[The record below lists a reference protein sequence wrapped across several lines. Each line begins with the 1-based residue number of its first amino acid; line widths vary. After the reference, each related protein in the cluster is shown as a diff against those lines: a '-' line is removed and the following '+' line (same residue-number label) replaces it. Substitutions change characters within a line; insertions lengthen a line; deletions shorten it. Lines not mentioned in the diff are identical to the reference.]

1 MSYTPSFIEAQFPVS
16 KISKESYKER
26 KAGASQTLTGLGKW
40 WGRKPLVL
48 VRATILGLLMP
59 ASDDPQK
66 DLEIFLK
73 IMTMDE
79 DGLLRR
85 KSKNMSTKELFEYG
99 SPEVF
104 EEVLG
109 FGVGDPADLK
119 EELDR
124 DTRAELNDA
133 IFETLSYDDKLRFSD
148 RPEQIDGPSVE
159 AWVEIN
165 EHLGTSASSLQELV
179 QQLGEKHF
187 GRTPRVGD
195 AFCGGGSIPF
205 EAARIGCEAYGS
217 DLNPAAALLTWASL
231 NIIGGGEEVQKKVQK
246 AQEEAFEKA
255 DRQITEWGI
264 EHNEKRWR
272 ADAYLY
278 CVEAKSPATGYW
290 VPLAPSWVISEKYK
304 VCAVLVP
311 DHEKKCYDFEVVTG
325 ADKASMDKARQG
337 TVQSS
342 ELICPE
348 TGDRFDISTVRGDNK
363 VDGERIYG
371 LRMWENEDIVPRPD
385 DVFQE
390 RLYCIRYIEDI
401 YVAKKSGTLLIEN
414 NKGDI
419 RKDFK
424 KGTIFTRNEA
434 YEADNLGDL
443 LEKDILKED
452 TRRHFVAP
460 NEKDLQREAHVL
472 HLVQERFSEWQE
484 KGYIPSKKI
493 ERGYN
498 TEQPVRERGWTH
510 WHHLF
515 NPRQLMTHGLFLE
528 SFLGNSEEL
537 VPEMNAAACLSVG
550 AAVDRLSRL
559 CGWDSHVSKG
569 PGTSRNVYFNQAL
582 NTQIIYGCR
591 SITGLKS
598 FYVLD
603 IPDEPKHRE
612 KNEVLTADARS
623 INKVAE
629 YWVTDPPY
637 ADAVNYHELGDF
649 FVAWYEK
656 HIEKA
661 FSLWHAD
668 SKSAL
673 AVKGEG
679 ESFKVSMVEC
689 YKNFTNHMPDNG
701 AQVVMFTHQDSSV
714 WADLALILWSSG
726 LQVTAAWTIQTETDS
741 AGIKKGN
748 YVQGTVIMVL
758 RKRTGDDIG
767 FLSDIQADVEF
778 EVVKQLDYMTA
789 LDDEEDPNFGDA
801 DYQLAAYA
809 AALRV
814 LTQYNS
820 IEDIDVEYELSKE
833 RKKGQP
839 SEIEKIIESAV
850 GVAMDH
856 LVPTGFDAVQW
867 RKLTPEERFYIK
879 GLEIQGHG
887 EYRTGVY
894 QEMARGY
901 GLKSY
906 SEYLK
911 SGRANE
917 TRLMTPIEF
926 DRKELNRVG
935 FGNSL
940 VRHVLFA
947 IRETHKEDNPVAG
960 RNWLKNELPDY
971 WGQRKQALHIL
982 DYMLLRC
989 TEIPHWEKDI
999 KSIRV
1004 LRGYL
1009 ENDTV

>member
-26 KAGASQTLTGLGKW
+26 KSVASQTLTGLGKW

-48 VRATILGLLMP
+48 VRATIIGLLMP

-73 IMTMDE
+73 IMTMNDE
-79 DGLLRR
+79 GLKMRR
-85 KSKNMSTKELFEYG
+85 SKTMSTKQLFKLG
-99 SPEVF
+99 TDEVF
-104 EEVLG
+104 EKVCG
-109 FGVGDPADLK
+109 QTFSSPSQLK
-119 EELDR
+119 SFLDR
-124 DTRAELNDA
+124 NTRAELNDA
-133 IFETLSYDDKLRFSD
+133 IFKTLSYDDKLQFCD
-148 RPEQIDGPSVE
+148 RPEQIEGPAE
-159 AWVEIN
+159 ETWEEIN
-165 EHLGTSASSLQELV
+165 DHLETTAESLQELV
-179 QQLGEKHF
+179 QQLGEKQF

-217 DLNPAAALLTWASL
+217 DLNPAATLLTWASL
-231 NIIGGGEEVQKKVQK
+231 NIIGGGEEVQERVQK

-255 DRQITEWGI
+255 NQQITEWGI
-264 EHNEKRWR
+264 EHNEERWR

-290 VPLAPSWVISEKYK
+290 VPLAPSWVIANKYN
-304 VCAVLVP
+304 VCANLIP
-311 DHEKKCYDFEVVTG
+311 DHKNKRYNFEIITN
-325 ADKASMDKARQG
+325 ADESTLDKASQG
-337 TVQSS
+337 TLQNS
-342 ELICPE
+342 EMICPE
-348 TGDRFDISTVRGDNK
+348 SGERFDISTIRGDNK
-363 VDGERIYG
+363 VDGERVYG
-371 LRMWENEDIVPRPD
+371 LRMWENEDIVPRPE

-401 YVAKKSGTLLIEN
+401 YVARKKGTMLGDNGRTLKKLK
-414 NKGDI
+414 KGDI
-419 RKDFK
+419 L
-424 KGTIFTRNEA
+424 TINDVQKA
-434 YEADNLGDL
+434 SNLEKL
-443 LEKDILKED
+443 LEDKILKED
-452 TRRHFVAP
+452 IRRHFVAP
-460 NEKDLQREAHVL
+460 DEHDLEREVL
-472 HLVQERFSEWQE
+472 VLKLLEERFDKWQKE
-484 KGYIPSKKI
+484 GFIPQKKI

-498 TEQPVRERGWTH
+498 TEQPIRERGWTH

-515 NPRQLMTHGLFLE
+515 NPRQLLFIGLLKTNLKYDKVDETVFQLLMIGKI
-528 SFLGNSEEL
+528 SDLNS
-537 VPEMNAAACLSVG
+537 
-550 AAVDRLSRL
+550 RLSRWL
-559 CGWDSHVSKG
+559 QSQGGGIGGGKD
-569 PGTSRNVYFNQAL
+569 TFFNQAL
-582 NTQIIYGCR
+582 NTLFNYCTRGFLGFSRIGHL
-591 SITGLKS
+591 SENTGIAI
-598 FYVLD
+598 D
-603 IPDEPKHRE
+603 
-612 KNEVLTADARS
+612 NEVVTSDARRVS
-623 INKVAE
+623 SQND
-629 YWVTDPPY
+629 YWITDPPY
-637 ADAVNYHELGDF
+637 ADAINYHELGDF
-649 FVAWYEK
+649 FLSWYEND
-656 HIEKA
+656 IPEL
-661 FSLWHAD
+661 FPEWYND
-668 SKSAL
+668 SRSAL
-673 AVKGEG
+673 AVKGDG
-679 ESFKVSMVEC
+679 ESFKQSMVEC
-689 YKNFTNHMPDNG
+689 YKNFTEHMPDNG

-748 YVQGTVIMVL
+748 YVQGTVVMVL
-758 RKRTGDDIG
+758 RKRTGDEVG
-767 FLSDIQADVEF
+767 FLSDIQADVEY

-789 LDDEEDPNFGDA
+789 LDDEDDPNFGDA

-833 RKKGQP
+833 RKKDQP

-856 LVPTGFDAVQW
+856 LVPNGFDAVQW

-926 DRKELNRVG
+926 DRKELNRDG
-935 FGNSL
+935 FGKTL
-940 VRHVLFA
+940 VRHVLFS
-947 IRETHKEDNPVAG
+947 IREAHKEDDPVAG

-971 WGQRKQALHIL
+971 WGQRKQIIHIL

-989 TEIPHWEKDI
+989 TDIPHWEKDI
-999 KSIRV
+999 KTVRV

>member
-1 MSYTPSFIEAQFPVS
+1 MSYRRSFIEAQFPVS
-16 KISKESYKER
+16 KVSKESYKER

-48 VRATILGLLMP
+48 VRATIFGLLMP

-73 IMTMDE
+73 IMTMD
-79 DGLLRR
+79 DKGLRR
-85 KSKNMSTKELFEYG
+85 RRSKNMSSRQLFSYGNQDIFKELVG
-99 SPEVF
+99 KEVQDYT
-104 EEVLG
+104 ELK
-109 FGVGDPADLK
+109 DL
-119 EELDR
+119 LDR
-124 DTRAELNDA
+124 DDRSKLND
-133 IFETLSYDDKLRFSD
+133 ILFDRLSYDDKLSFCD
-148 RPEQIDGPSVE
+148 RPEQIDGPSEE
-159 AWVEIN
+159 AWNEIN
-165 EHLGTSASSLQELV
+165 EHLDTSATSLQELV
-179 QQLGEKHF
+179 QQLGEKQF

-231 NIIGGGEEVQKKVQK
+231 NIIGGGEEVQERVQK

-255 DRQITEWGI
+255 DRRITEWGI
-264 EHNEKRWR
+264 EHNEKGWR

-290 VPLAPSWVISEKYK
+290 VPLSPSWVISEKYK

-311 DHEKKCYDFEVVTG
+311 DHENKRYNFEVITG
-325 ADKASMDKARQG
+325 ADKATMDKAREG
-337 TVQSS
+337 TVQNS
-342 ELICPE
+342 EMICPE
-348 TGDRFDISTVRGDNK
+348 TGDRFDISTIRGDNK
-363 VDGERIYG
+363 VDGERVYG

-390 RLYCIRYIEDI
+390 RLYCIRYIEDM
-401 YVAKKSGTLLIEN
+401 YVVRKKGSLIDVKGEVLQKL

-419 RKDFK
+419 LTKEK
-424 KGTIFTRNEA
+424 VENIRNLE
-434 YEADNLGDL
+434 ELLG
-443 LEKDILKED
+443 EGILKED

-460 NEKDLQREAHVL
+460 NEKDLKRDERVL
-472 HLVQERFSEWQE
+472 YLLRERFDEWQK
-484 KGYIPSKKI
+484 KGFIPSSQIPDGDK
-493 ERGYN
+493 
-498 TEQPVRERGWTH
+498 TEEPKRTRGWTH

-515 NPRQLMTHGLFLE
+515 NPRQLLTHGLFLE
-528 SFLGNSEEL
+528 SFLGESDHYET
-537 VPEMNAAACLSVG
+537 EMYAAACLSVG

-559 CGWDSHVSKG
+559 CGWDSHKSKG

-598 FYVLD
+598 FYVFE
-603 IPDEPKHRE
+603 IPEEEKHENSNR
-612 KNEVLTADARS
+612 VITADARIIDTNS
-623 INKVAE
+623 DFWI
-629 YWVTDPPY
+629 TDPPY

-656 HIEKA
+656 LIKKA
-661 FSLWHAD
+661 FSLWYAD
-668 SKSAL
+668 SRSAL

-679 ESFKVSMVEC
+679 ESFKQSMVEC
-689 YKNFTNHMPDNG
+689 YKNFTEHMPDNG

-714 WADLALILWSSG
+714 WADLALILWASG
-726 LQVTAAWTIQTETDS
+726 LQVTTAWTIQTETDS

-758 RKRTGDDIG
+758 RKRTGDEIG
-767 FLSDIQADVEF
+767 FLSDIQADVEY

-856 LVPTGFDAVQW
+856 LVPNGFDAVQW

-926 DRKELNRVG
+926 DRKELNRDG
-935 FGNSL
+935 FGKTL

-947 IRETHKEDNPVAG
+947 IREAHKEEDPIAG

-971 WGQRKQALHIL
+971 WGQRKQIIHIL

-989 TEIPHWEKDI
+989 TDIRHWEKDI
-999 KSIRV
+999 KTVRV